1 MKSKA
6 VLVLVAIFALSMF
19 AYAQTGPA
27 GKWTGETQGRGG
39 PQPITLELKVSGST
53 VTGSYQQG
61 DNKADITEGK
71 VVDAN
76 TVQFKRSQAGRGGG
90 EPVVITVTGKIEGD
104 KMTLTNEFPAG
115 AGGGGGGGGRGG
127 GGGGGGAPGGGAPG
141 GGAPGG
147 GGGGG
152 GRGGG
157 GGGGRGGGGPIVLTR
172 SK

>member
-61 DNKADITEGK
+61 DAKADITEGK

-115 AGGGGGGGGRGG
+115 AGGGGGGGRGPGG
-127 GGGGGGAPGGGAPG
+127 GGGGGGGGAPG

-157 GGGGRGGGGPIVLTR
+157 GGGGGGRGGQPIVLTR